1 MMDSDVFS
9 QIDPHASIE
18 HVIGDVTFV
27 LRPLTTE
34 QKIHARAA
42 ALSAIK
48 RNDLDR
54 EDREVLLEL
63 MLFEYVRYSVVGW
76 SGGAIEYKKE
86 DGKQNINKLSQASVY
101 ELGFKAFELA
111 SLASDAKKKP

>member
-1 MMDSDVFS
+1 MESDVFS
-9 QIDPHASIE
+9 QIDPNATIE
-18 HVIGDVTFV
+18 HVIGEVTFV

-63 MLFEYVRYSVVGW
+63 MLFEYVRYSVIGW
-76 SGGAIEYKKE
+76 SGGEIEYKPA
-86 DGKQNINKLSQASVY
+86 DGKQNINQLSQETVY
-101 ELGFKAFELA
+101 ALGFKAFELVNLTGA
-111 SLASDAKKKP
+111 AKKKP